1 MAHIQLPEGLPG
13 IRGLLAFRPETA
25 RPLSE
30 LADTLLH
37 GPGTLSPGERELI
50 AAYVSQLNDCAYC
63 HRSHAAIATC
73 HLQDEELVAA
83 VIADAEGAAVSDK
96 LKALLAIAAR
106 VQQSGRSVRPSD
118 VARARDQGA
127 TDLEIHDTVVIA
139 AMFCMYN
146 RYVDGLGT
154 STPTDAAGYA
164 QRARQVAEH
173 GYGAAIQG
181 AASSAGGGQ

>member
-13 IRGLLAFRPETA
+13 IRGLLAFRPEA
-25 RPLSE
+25 AQPLGD
-30 LADTLLH
+30 LANTLLRA
-37 GPGTLSPGERELI
+37 PGTLSPGEREII

-63 HRSHAAIATC
+63 HRSHAAIAAC
-73 HLQDEELVAA
+73 HLQDEKLVAS
-83 VIADAEGAAVSDK
+83 VMADAERAPISEK

-118 VARARDQGA
+118 IVRARDEGA
-127 TDLEIHDTVVIA
+127 TDLEIHDTVLIA

-154 STPTDAAGYA
+154 WTPTDVDGYT
-164 QRARQVAEH
+164 QRGRQVAEH
-173 GYGAAIQG
+173 GYSAAIPREE
-181 AASSAGGGQ
+181 APAGVRP